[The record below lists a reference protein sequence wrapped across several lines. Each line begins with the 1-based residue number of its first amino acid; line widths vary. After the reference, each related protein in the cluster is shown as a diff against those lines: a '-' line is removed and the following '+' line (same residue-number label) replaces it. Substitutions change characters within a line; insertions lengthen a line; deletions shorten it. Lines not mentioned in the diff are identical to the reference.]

1 MFTNDDFDTFK
12 HFHISENPEEEK
24 DLIKHFN
31 HVAKKNPPHLLTIA
45 DCEDKNLIG
54 ENNLRYNDN

>member
-31 HVAKKNPPHLLTIA
+31 HVAKKNPPHLLTICLLYTSPSPR
-45 DCEDKNLIG
+45 D
-54 ENNLRYNDN
+54 